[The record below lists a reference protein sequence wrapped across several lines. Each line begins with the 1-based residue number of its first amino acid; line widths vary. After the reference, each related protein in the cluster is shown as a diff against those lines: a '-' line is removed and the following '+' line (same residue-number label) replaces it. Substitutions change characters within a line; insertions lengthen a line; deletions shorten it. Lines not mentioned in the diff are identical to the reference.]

1 MSIESPSEVAA
12 PAKDTF
18 ERTQAISKAVS
29 PQVSVWSAR
38 VADVLLIAL
47 LLALTFLLGVFPLK
61 DTDFYWHLRT
71 GDLIRQTGQVPR
83 VDIYTFTRGADVPWI
98 DLHWIFQVAISWV
111 NQKGGIVALNLAKCG
126 VTCVAMFFLINA
138 RRPDWPIWIMVL
150 AWLPALFVLGGRMY
164 VRPETLTLVYLSLF
178 LAILFRWDR
187 HPRLALV
194 LPLIQVAWVNSHGL
208 FVLGPIVLIFGLIDA
223 ALRFGFF
230 AADRRGWWRTVL
242 TASVLTGAAC
252 LLNPYFIAGAI
263 YPIELAGTMRNPIFS
278 QHIAELT
285 TIPDFIRTT
294 GLWNLPI
301 QIHFATMALGALSF
315 LVPIVGII
323 VLRLSRTGTSPGREP
338 TSEPSV
344 SETPRRKP
352 KKSRAATAE
361 SRKKKSRATTA
372 AAAATAA
379 SVAEPGG
386 WRLSP
391 FRLLLFTAFSI
402 LSLQATRNSHQFA
415 AVVGVVTAWNFG
427 EWGAFLNGRRV
438 AHGSAGVPRSGM
450 IAAVSRPVRSSWH
463 FSGSDRAFST
473 G

>member
-1 MSIESPSEVAA
+1 MSIENPPEVPA
-12 PAKDTF
+12 PQKETLESQHAM
-18 ERTQAISKAVS
+18 AKAVT
-29 PQVSVWSAR
+29 PQVPAWR
-38 VADVLLIAL
+38 TRIADFLLIAL

-111 NQKGGIVALNLAKCG
+111 NQQGGIVALNLAKCG

-138 RRPDWPIWIMVL
+138 RRPDWPVWIIVL
-150 AWLPALFVLGGRMY
+150 AWLPALFVLSGRMY
-164 VRPETLTLVYLSLF
+164 VRPETLTLVYLSIF

-187 HPRLALV
+187 HPRLALL
-194 LPLIQVAWVNSHGL
+194 LPLVQVAWVNSHGL

-230 AADRRGWWRTVL
+230 EAGRRKWWRTIL
-242 TASVLTGAAC
+242 IASVLTGAAC
-252 LLNPYFIAGAI
+252 LVNPYFIAGAI

-278 QHIAELT
+278 RHIAELT

-294 GLWNLPI
+294 GLWNVPI
-301 QIHFATMALGALSF
+301 QIHFATMILGALSF
-315 LVPIVGII
+315 LIPLGGMIL
-323 VLRLSRTGTSPGREP
+323 LRFSGGGTNPVREP
-338 TSEPSV
+338 TSEPGV
-344 SETPRRKP
+344 SEMPRRTR
-352 KKSRAATAE
+352 KKSRAAAAE
-361 SRKKKSRATTA
+361 PRKQKARAV
-372 AAAATAA
+372 A
-379 SVAEPGG
+379 SVATPSVAQPSG

-391 FRLLLFTAFSI
+391 FRLLLYAAFSI

-427 EWGAFLNGRRV
+427 EWGAFLNSRRR
-438 AHGSAGVPRSGM
+438 AHGSAGLPGSGM
-450 IAAVSRPVRSSWH
+450 LGAVLRPAR
-463 FSGSDRAFST
+463 
-473 G
+473 